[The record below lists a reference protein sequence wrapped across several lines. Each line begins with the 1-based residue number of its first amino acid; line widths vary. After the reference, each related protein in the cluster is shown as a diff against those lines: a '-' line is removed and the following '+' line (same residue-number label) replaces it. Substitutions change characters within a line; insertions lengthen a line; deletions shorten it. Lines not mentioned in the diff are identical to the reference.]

1 MFSYYL
7 QLHDFITFLFFKT
20 IYTHIFDELLIRTV
34 NSPQKEF
41 LMYSIAKA
49 QALVRDL
56 SDRLGTRLAFSGT
69 SVNSFTTGFSA
80 PDAAGAVWPYLIFSL
95 NGNVAEGQP
104 VAFIEFSNPNMVS
117 RDVFGGQTDAYAPTI
132 AQIGYELNTTGGT
145 FVSHADLATIT
156 YETEKT
162 GARIQIKELANGTA
176 VTSANVNAASPT
188 ADLEDLY
195 WPTKSV

>member
-1 MFSYYL
+1 
-7 QLHDFITFLFFKT
+7 
-20 IYTHIFDELLIRTV
+20 
-34 NSPQKEF
+34 
-41 LMYSIAKA
+41 MYSIAKA

-69 SVNSFTTGFSA
+69 SVNSFSTGFSA
-80 PDAAGAVWPYLIFSL
+80 PDAAGATWPFLLFTF
-95 NGNVAEGQP
+95 NGNAAEGQP
-104 VAFIEFSNPNMVS
+104 VAYVQFSNPDMVS
-117 RDVFGGQTDAYAPTI
+117 KDIFGGDTDAYAPTI

-156 YETEKT
+156 YEVEKDGT
-162 GARIQIKELANGTA
+162 RVQIKEVANGTA
-176 VTSANVNAASPT
+176 VTSASVNAASPT